1 MAAWEGLAAVPT
13 YLAGVEAESGPAPVA
28 QNSFS
33 SCLPDLYHSCRFT
46 ASAHITDETQIK
58 DQHNT
63 GHTYRHYRPPHPYS
77 TCRSPNHLE
86 QSLTLLLRAEVPPG

>member
-1 MAAWEGLAAVPT
+1 MAVLEGLAAVPT
-13 YLAGVEAESGPAPVA
+13 YLAGVEAESAPVA

-58 DQHNT
+58 DQHKT
-63 GHTYRHYRPPHPYS
+63 EHTYRHDRPPHTPPVAV
-77 TCRSPNHLE
+77 TLTTWNRV
-86 QSLTLLLRAEVPPG
+86 SLGF